1 MLFQND
7 LNVAMT
13 LIVNNGIY
21 QKVERDITSSTAF
34 RDLFDGFWIPE
45 LLRSNKPLNVD
56 HTLPSFIAL
65 GLGLISS
72 TFVFL
77 LEVIQKRRRNH
88 IVGSQPR
95 PSFKTDVP
103 DPKREDNARKIG
115 N

>member
-13 LIVNNGIY
+13 LIVNNGIF

-34 RDLFDGFWIPE
+34 RGLFDGFWIPE
-45 LLRSNKPLNVD
+45 LLRANKPLNVD

-95 PSFKTDVP
+95 PGFKTDVP
-103 DPKREDNARKIG
+103 DTKRVANAHKIG

>member
-1 MLFQND
+1 MS
-7 LNVAMT
+7 

-21 QKVERDITSSTAF
+21 QKVERDVTSSTAF
-34 RDLFDGFWIPE
+34 RDLFDSFWIPE

-56 HTLPSFIAL
+56 HNLPSFIVL
-65 GLGLISS
+65 GLGLIFP

-77 LEVIQKRRRNH
+77 FEVIQKKRRNH
-88 IVGSQPR
+88 IVGIGSQPR

-115 N
+115 K